1 MVRESW
7 PAYDHVNVQAGLDA
21 WLEGADRVHQLVGM
35 VNHRHRDFGLS
46 ELMQPMLTEFHGPGP
61 GNVSRVNLAT
71 GPGGEVRPCVTC
83 GLYLVVEGELRGAVL
98 FRSGQRDMG
107 QPETTLEITA
117 TDPAFAARIAA
128 DVRRLAVEHNVYRG
142 QVVSFD
148 HDVFGER
155 ETVLSFHARPDMT
168 ADELILPR
176 ETTAA
181 ITRQVVGV
189 ARHRARLLAARQHL
203 KRGPAP
209 LRTPGS
215 RQDTHRALPD
225 QSADGDDD
233 RRALGQL
240 HAHDRGG
247 LLGGPDPATSDDR
260 GRGRRP
266 HRGGTRHAPRRA
278 SAAVPAPQRDGRAS
292 RGRRRGLPPDDQPR
306 RSPRTGA
313 RAAPRPGG
321 SGGGTRPS
329 GPRRAPPTVRPLPRR
344 P

>member
-1 MVRESW
+1 M
-7 PAYDHVNVQAGLDA
+7 
-21 WLEGADRVHQLVGM
+21 
-35 VNHRHRDFGLS
+35 
-46 ELMQPMLTEFHGPGP
+46 
-61 GNVSRVNLAT
+61 NLAT

-83 GLYLVVEGELRGAVL
+83 ALYLVVEGELRAAVL

-176 ETTAA
+176 ETSAA

-203 KRGPAP
+203 KRGLLLYGP
-209 LRTPGS
+209 PGVGK
-215 RQDTHRALPD
+215 THTVRYLI
-225 QSADGDDD
+225 S
-233 RRALGQL
+233 QL
-240 HAHDRGG
+240 TETTIVELSGSSMHMIGG
-247 LLGGPDPATSDDR
+247 LLGGPDPATGHDR
-260 GRGRRP
+260 GRGCRSHRR
-266 HRGGTRHAPRRA
+266 GTRHAPRTA
-278 SAAVPAPQRDGRAS
+278 SPAVPAPQRDGRAG
-292 RGRRRGLPPDDQPR
+292 RGRRRGLPARQPTAPICSNR
-306 RSPRTGA
+306 RSRRGPAGWIRQWHSTIRTST
-313 RAAPRPGG
+313 RAADCSASTEAALTSTRADWLGAGADGGRHGVLPQGAAAPGRR
-321 SGGGTRPS
+321 GGCRSRSPWIRGHPHRH
-329 GPRRAPPTVRPLPRR
+329 R
-344 P
+344 